1 MEHSMAEITA
11 AAVKSLREK
20 TGLPMMEC
28 KKALASTG
36 GDEEAAVRW
45 LREQGIK
52 TQETRLGRETGA
64 GRIAVYVD
72 LEKQVGAMVEL
83 QCESAPVAGSPDF
96 KQFVNDLARQLAL
109 GSAAANADD
118 LLKQPSPSTAGKTL
132 GEVKDDLF
140 NRMREVFN
148 IGRLMRIDGRC
159 GGYAHHDGSIAAL
172 VQIEGG
178 NADAAKDVAMH
189 VVAQNPSAVSKE
201 NLDPAL
207 VQKEREILSEAA
219 RKEGKPEN
227 IIQKMIE
234 GRLRNFYAERV
245 HLEQPFVK
253 DDKKT
258 VDQYAKENA
267 MQVKHFVRWQMGKT
281 TEA

>member
-1 MEHSMAEITA
+1 MAEVSA

-28 KKALASTG
+28 KKALAASG
-36 GDEEAAVRW
+36 GDQDAAVRW

-72 LEKQVGAMVEL
+72 LAKKVGSMVEL

-96 KQFVNDLARQLAL
+96 KQYVNDLAKQLAL
-109 GSAAANADD
+109 GPGAKTGEE
-118 LLKQPSPSTAGKTL
+118 LLSQPSPSAAGKTL
-132 GEVKDDLF
+132 ADVKNDLF

-148 IGRLMRIDGRC
+148 VGRVARIDGPC
-159 GGYAHHDGSIAAL
+159 GGYAHHDGSLASL
-172 VQIEGG
+172 VEIEGG

-189 VVAQNPSAVSKE
+189 IVAQNPSAVSKE
-201 NLDPAL
+201 DLDPAL
-207 VQKEREILSEAA
+207 VQNEREILAEAA

-245 HLEQPFVK
+245 LLEQPFVK

-258 VDQYAKENA
+258 VAQYAKESG
-267 MQVKHFVRWQMGKT
+267 MQVKRFIRWQMGKAT
-281 TEA
+281 DA

>member
-1 MEHSMAEITA
+1 
-11 AAVKSLREK
+11 
-20 TGLPMMEC
+20 
-28 KKALASTG
+28 
-36 GDEEAAVRW
+36 
-45 LREQGIK
+45 
-52 TQETRLGRETGA
+52 
-64 GRIAVYVD
+64 
-72 LEKQVGAMVEL
+72 
-83 QCESAPVAGSPDF
+83 
-96 KQFVNDLARQLAL
+96 
-109 GSAAANADD
+109 
-118 LLKQPSPSTAGKTL
+118 
-132 GEVKDDLF
+132 
-140 NRMREVFN
+140 MREVFN
-148 IGRLMRIDGRC
+148 IGRVARIDGPC

-172 VQIEGG
+172 VEIEGG

-245 HLEQPFVK
+245 LLEQPFVK
-253 DDKKT
+253 DDKKS
-258 VDQYAKENA
+258 VGQYAKENG
-267 MQVKHFVRWQMGKT
+267 MQVKHFIRWQMGKT

>member
-1 MEHSMAEITA
+1 LGPGA
-11 AAVKSLREK
+11 AS
-20 TGLPMMEC
+20 
-28 KKALASTG
+28 
-36 GDEEAAVRW
+36 GDE
-45 LREQGIK
+45 L
-52 TQETRLGRETGA
+52 
-64 GRIAVYVD
+64 
-72 LEKQVGAMVEL
+72 
-83 QCESAPVAGSPDF
+83 F
-96 KQFVNDLARQLAL
+96 
-109 GSAAANADD
+109 
-118 LLKQPSPSTAGKTL
+118 KQPSPSEAGKTL

-148 IGRLMRIDGRC
+148 IGRVARLDGPC

-172 VQIEGG
+172 VEIEGG

-245 HLEQPFVK
+245 LLEQPFVK
-253 DDKKT
+253 DDKKS
-258 VDQYAKENA
+258 VGQYAKENG
-267 MQVKHFVRWQMGKT
+267 MQVKHFIRWQMGKT